1 MHLLEPFSGEG
12 DGAVAATL
20 SDEEVLARALS
31 HPSLFSVILERY
43 QAAFLR
49 KAVQVVG
56 DHEEARDVV
65 QETFVKI
72 YRYAGRFE
80 KQEGASFSSWAYKIL
95 MNTSF
100 THYQKRKRTALQTTP
115 LSPELEAVL
124 ADRGRFLDDM
134 ENADYVGVVLEQVA
148 EPFRRVL
155 SRYFLDGRSQQE
167 IADEE
172 GVSVGAVKTRMHR
185 AKAAFRKTAR
195 NLAKGRSEC

>member
-1 MHLLEPFSGEG
+1 MSLLEPISAARE
-12 DGAVAATL
+12 DGGVADC
-20 SDEEVLARALS
+20 SDEELLARS
-31 HPSLFSVILERY
+31 ERHPSLFAAIVERY

-49 KAVQVVG
+49 KASQVVG
-56 DHEEARDVV
+56 DQEEARDVV

-100 THYQKRKRTALQTTP
+100 THYQKRKRAALQTTP

-134 ENADYVGVVLEQVA
+134 ENANYIGVILEQCRQFN
-148 EPFRRVL
+148 ECRDRIP
-155 SRYFLDGRSQQE
+155 LD
-167 IADEE
+167 
-172 GVSVGAVKTRMHR
+172 T
-185 AKAAFRKTAR
+185 FF
-195 NLAKGRSEC
+195 